1 MNDDE
6 KEEALEWAKS
16 QKTKRVSID
25 IPERT
30 PDEEPITEK
39 QIGYIMRLAPNLDE
53 EEVKTLGKWQ
63 ASSVID
69 QIKSQQDIFT
79 DEMIDKYQKE
89 KSRGCLGALIIFM
102 GFLSGLLYCG
112 SQFRGEIITQGSC
125 YG

>member
-1 MNDDE
+1 MNDEERE
-6 KEEALEWAKS
+6 KAVEYARKQKKS
-16 QKTKRVSID
+16 VSID
-25 IPERT
+25 IPERG

-39 QIGYIMRLAPNLDE
+39 QLGYIMHLAPNLDE